1 MQSPRDRDGLT
12 YCENEGTGL
21 FADTEEALAKLE
33 DLIEMLAE
41 ECPPDRWDWGTIP
54 GRLRALSKRNHTLF
68 ITKIRRHKDG

>member
-12 YCENEGTGL
+12 YCENEGTEL
-21 FADTEEALAKLE
+21 FGGTEEALAKLE

-54 GRLRALSKRNHTLF
+54 GRLRALSKRKHNLS
-68 ITKIRRHKDG
+68 ITQIRRPEDG